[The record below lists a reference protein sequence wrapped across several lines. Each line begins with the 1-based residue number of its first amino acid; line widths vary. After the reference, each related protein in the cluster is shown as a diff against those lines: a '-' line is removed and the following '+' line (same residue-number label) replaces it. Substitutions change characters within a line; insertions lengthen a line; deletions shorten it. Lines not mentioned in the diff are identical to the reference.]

1 MYLEHLQQ
9 CLNNHEELSPPEVL
23 TPLPPRT
30 EFTDKVLQI
39 FYKCHRDRNLHG
51 GTRATWKLM
60 NEYFPGHNIPY
71 RVVSELVASCPVCQ
85 KDRLGMAPFDT
96 IEPIVRT
103 LKPPH
108 QRALIG
114 ADIVTITPI
123 DRNGNQYIIN
133 IVVILTKL
141 CFLYPAKKK
150 DAITVATA
158 IFVFCCYYGLFDS
171 LITDPGSDFDNEV
184 VQHLN
189 SWFGINHNF
198 SLVDRHESNGVEA
211 TNREIQRYLR
221 ALTMDER
228 ISDRWSDPNVLS
240 LIQFRLNSHES
251 SETGVVPFHAHFGT
265 AAGTYFRMPEGG
277 TEMQ

>member
-1 MYLEHLQQ
+1 MCKPFVLETDHNNLLWMEASAVPKVIRWRIYLQSFTFMLRHIPGKQNLVADWLSRAHATESSDVITPTDSAMQAIGCAYMYLAHLQQ
-9 CLNNHEELSPPEVL
+9 CLNNHEELSSPEVL
-23 TPLPPRT
+23 TPLPLRT

-141 CFLYPAKKK
+141 CFLYPAK
-150 DAITVATA
+150 
-158 IFVFCCYYGLFDS
+158 
-171 LITDPGSDFDNEV
+171 
-184 VQHLN
+184 
-189 SWFGINHNF
+189 
-198 SLVDRHESNGVEA
+198 R
-211 TNREIQRYLR
+211 
-221 ALTMDER
+221 
-228 ISDRWSDPNVLS
+228 
-240 LIQFRLNSHES
+240 
-251 SETGVVPFHAHFGT
+251 
-265 AAGTYFRMPEGG
+265 RMPLL
-277 TEMQ
+277 